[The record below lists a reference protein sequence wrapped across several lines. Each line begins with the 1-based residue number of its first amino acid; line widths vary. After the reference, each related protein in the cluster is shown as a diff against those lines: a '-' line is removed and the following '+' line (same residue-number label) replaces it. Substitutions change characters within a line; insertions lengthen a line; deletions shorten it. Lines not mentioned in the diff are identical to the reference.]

1 MNTTDSNC
9 HQEEL
14 DGLVDA
20 WLLDGQGGGRKLV
33 WGEVADCELAE
44 KQWLWIHLDYS
55 RPTVQQWMHECSG
68 LSEITAEALLQVET
82 RPRCVP
88 ADEGLM
94 VFLRGVNLNPGADPE
109 DMVSIRMWVSERHVF
124 SLRKRRLLSVNALA
138 DEINRGNGPDTP
150 GSFIVMLDDFLLDR
164 ASSVIEDLYDQVDEL
179 EDAVLVESNYHQ
191 REQLAGIRRQTIAL
205 RRFLAPQREA
215 LNRLSA
221 ERSPL
226 LTDEHQLHLREGFDR
241 LTRLVEDLDAAR
253 ERASVTHESLVSHIA
268 EQTNQRMYVLSI
280 VAAIFLP
287 LSFVTGL
294 LGINVGGIP
303 GADSALGF
311 PAVIVLMLV
320 IAAGIWALF
329 RWRRWF

>member
-1 MNTTDSNC
+1 MNC
-9 HQEEL
+9 QHQEL
-14 DGLVDA
+14 DGLVCA
-20 WLLDGQGGGRKLV
+20 WLLDGQGGGRKLDCS
-33 WGEVADCELAE
+33 EIADCELAGKE
-44 KQWLWIHLDYS
+44 WLWIHFDYS
-55 RPTVQQWMHECSG
+55 RPAVQKWMHDCSG
-68 LSEITAEALLQVET
+68 LSDITVEAMLQDET

-88 ADEGLM
+88 DDEALM

-109 DMVSIRMWVSERHVF
+109 DMVSIRMWVSEQHVF
-124 SLRKRRLLSVNALA
+124 SLRRRRLLSVDALVDA
-138 DEINRGNGPDTP
+138 INRGKGQATP
-150 GSFIVMLDDFLLDR
+150 GSFLVMMVELLLDR
-164 ASSVIEDLYDQVDEL
+164 ASHVIEDLYDQVDEL

-221 ERSPL
+221 ERSSL
-226 LTDEHQLHLREGFDR
+226 LTDEHHLHLRESFDR

-253 ERASVTHESLVSHIA
+253 ERAGVTQESLNSRIA

-287 LSFVTGL
+287 LSFITGL

-311 PAVIVLMLV
+311 HAVVVLMLV
-320 IAAGIWALF
+320 IAGGIWALF